1 MRQLLLLLVLI
12 AAAALF
18 ALPAAAK
25 EGVRAK
31 LDAPVRLGTAPGQT
45 VRVTWHLVDQD
56 GGSFSASGIYL
67 RVSRCGHGPLTV
79 RATERSPGAYSAR
92 VKVPRGGI
100 RRMLVGL
107 QGWRLIG
114 DKEER
119 ADRFFRFD
127 PPLARR
133 CS

>member
-1 MRQLLLLLVLI
+1 
-12 AAAALF
+12 
-18 ALPAAAK
+18 
-25 EGVRAK
+25 
-31 LDAPVRLGTAPGQT
+31 
-45 VRVTWHLVDQD
+45 VTWHLVDQD

-67 RVSRCGHGPLTV
+67 RVSRRGRGPLTV